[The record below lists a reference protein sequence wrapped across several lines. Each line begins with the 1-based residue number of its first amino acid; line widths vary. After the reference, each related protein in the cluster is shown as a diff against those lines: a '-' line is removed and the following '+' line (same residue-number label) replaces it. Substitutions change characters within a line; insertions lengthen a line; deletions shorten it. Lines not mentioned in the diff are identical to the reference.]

1 MFLVFARSVTKR
13 LAFGAAALTAGF
25 GLVLSVAPTASACA
39 THAPWGPWNGLGYQ
53 RPVAVSGLP
62 FHFHHCAPLAEQGFP
77 LVMTT
82 PMTAPL
88 EVAQPEQRPVVL
100 LGAEHHA
107 RYHAREHARRHHR
120 HHGRRHH
127 HRGYRHHL
135 YRSMRRTAEPTLS
148 TAVAPALSPAVAR
161 MDPAH
166 AMGAWQPLAHQLN
179 RHHHPRR
186 HHHDDRGWGHHR
198 FLPRG

>member
-1 MFLVFARSVTKR
+1 MFARSVTKR
-13 LAFGAAALTAGF
+13 LVVGAAALTAGF

-39 THAPWGPWNGLGYQ
+39 GHAPWGPWNGLGYQ

-62 FHFHHCAPLAEQGFP
+62 FRFHHCAPLADQGFP
-77 LVMTT
+77 LVMTA
-82 PMTAPL
+82 PMAVPA
-88 EVAQPEQRPVVL
+88 EVTQPEQRPVAL

-107 RYHAREHARRHHR
+107 RHHARHHAGRHHR

-135 YRSMRRTAEPTLS
+135 YRSARRTA
-148 TAVAPALSPAVAR
+148 APALSTTAAPVFTPAVAR
-161 MDPAH
+161 MVPAH
-166 AMGAWQPLAHQLN
+166 AMGAWHPLAHQMN

-186 HHHDDRGWGHHR
+186 HHHRHGGGWGHHR
-198 FLPRG
+198 YLPRG